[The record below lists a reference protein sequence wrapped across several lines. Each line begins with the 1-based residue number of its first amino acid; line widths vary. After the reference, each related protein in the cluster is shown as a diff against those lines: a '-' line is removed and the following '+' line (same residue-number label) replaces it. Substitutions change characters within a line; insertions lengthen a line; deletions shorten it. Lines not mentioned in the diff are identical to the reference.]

1 MSKSKLE
8 EDNEENE
15 FEEAKKE
22 FDKKK
27 EELESKMING
37 LLQYVR
43 EGKMPQSDKNYF
55 MDCFNIIYEYTDKYI
70 GDYILE
76 YHNNIIKQAASECYE
91 RLKNLTGLD
100 FIDSFISFTDRL
112 NTFIYQM
119 ARIFQYISHY
129 HLRGYDDKDN
139 SRAYA
144 EDDVSEF
151 SMRIYINEFF
161 DKLQDKVYNSLNENL
176 IGEERNGNMEYRSRI
191 SSIMKTITFLDYEKP
206 KISQDSSKKIIWV
219 EKVKESEKN
228 QDKLL
233 YQYQWYEHLF
243 QNKKIIYN

>member
-1 MSKSKLE
+1 MSKR
-8 EDNEENE
+8 ENE
-15 FEEAKKE
+15 IVELEKE

-91 RLKNLTGLD
+91 RLKNLTGLN
-100 FIDSFISFTDRL
+100 FIDSFISFTDRI
-112 NTFIYQM
+112 NTLIYHM
-119 ARIFQYISHY
+119 SKIFQYISSY
-129 HLRGYDDKDN
+129 HLRGQDDKDN
-139 SRAYA
+139 TRVFQ

-151 SMRIYINEFF
+151 SMRIYKDEFF
-161 DKLQDKVYNSLNENL
+161 DKLQDKVYNSLNEIL
-176 IGEERNGNMEYRSRI
+176 IREERNGNMEDRS
-191 SSIMKTITFLDYEKP
+191 
-206 KISQDSSKKIIWV
+206 KINSNIIPIL
-219 EKVKESEKN
+219 N
-228 QDKLL
+228 T
-233 YQYQWYEHLF
+233 
-243 QNKKIIYN
+243 